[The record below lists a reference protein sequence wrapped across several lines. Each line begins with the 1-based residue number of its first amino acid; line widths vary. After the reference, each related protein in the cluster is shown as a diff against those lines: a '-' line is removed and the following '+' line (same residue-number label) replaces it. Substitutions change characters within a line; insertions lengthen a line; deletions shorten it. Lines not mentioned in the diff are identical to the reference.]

1 MSGLPLTADMW
12 ARIEFRRYG
21 PLAEITTF
29 RWPGAIER
37 LPKLRERG
45 IGTTAGAMLDFPSPV

>member
-1 MSGLPLTADMW
+1 M
-12 ARIEFRRYG
+12 G